1 LHEHELL
8 LSPDEQSDVSSDAEN
23 ASRTVGR
30 VVYAA
35 PSNLSRLPKIPTP
48 IPQQTSSIMSGN
60 AVESFMTT
68 LRRSNLLAP
77 EQVAVAASLATDS
90 DAVSVARELILR
102 KWLTEW
108 QARQILAGKSKLY
121 LGKYKLMDVLGQ
133 GGMGAVLKAEST
145 TLRREV
151 ALKVMAT
158 NLHDDGIARA
168 RFEREIAF
176 SASLNHPNIVRAID
190 ADQIGNRFFLVMEYF
205 SGRDL
210 KAVVKERGQV
220 SVEFACE
227 CIRQAAL
234 GLQHAFEQ
242 GIVHRDIKPSNLLV
256 TKDPKTGRPLI
267 KILDLG
273 LARVAHQAELATA
286 GPANF
291 EAADGGVTRS
301 GQIMGSPDYMSP
313 EQAMSSSTVDI
324 RSDIYGLGVTLF
336 QLLCSK
342 LPYTGENVMEKLLE
356 RINKD
361 APPVSVYRPEL
372 PPVLVHIVAKMLH
385 RDPAQRFQTPAEVAA
400 VLEAFAA
407 NPQSLEIQPEV
418 ELTLAPALELP
429 TLDSQADETLN
440 VFLADLNSEAV
451 IVREPAAP
459 ARPTI
464 RRRQKNYAPLAISLG
479 TAVVMIGI
487 VLFALSQGSGPPA
500 RKPVS
505 KAPSAKQNGTA
516 DSKTSV
522 DETSGTTTRSIAAL
536 PPPASFLST
545 GDPLTDWVRASA
557 REIRVETNAG
567 ESVIKASDPLPTR
580 NCTIVGVDLS
590 GVQILTSDN
599 LRLLASGK
607 SIRHLNL
614 SGSRLKNSQLR
625 QVARLKELQLLDI
638 GSTMITDEGLKLLSQ
653 CEELTGLQ
661 LPYVSVGDTG
671 IQHLAKLSSLSD
683 LNLEGT
689 DITDAA
695 VKSLASLNSLTRLNL
710 KYTALSEVAVDKLRK
725 RLPNCKIEF

>member
-1 LHEHELL
+1 
-8 LSPDEQSDVSSDAEN
+8 
-23 ASRTVGR
+23 
-30 VVYAA
+30 
-35 PSNLSRLPKIPTP
+35 
-48 IPQQTSSIMSGN
+48 MSGN
-60 AVESFMTT
+60 AAESFMTT

-77 EQVAVAASLATDS
+77 EQVALAASLAADS
-90 DAVSVARELILR
+90 DAVSVARDLILR
-102 KWLTEW
+102 EWLTEW
-108 QARQILAGKSKLY
+108 QARQLLAGKSKLY

-158 NLHDDGIARA
+158 NLHDDGVARA

-210 KAVVKERGQV
+210 KAVVKEHGQV

-234 GLQHAFEQ
+234 GLQHAFER

-256 TKDPKTGRPLI
+256 TKDSKTGQPLI

-273 LARVAHQAELATA
+273 LARVAYQDELATS

-336 QLLCSK
+336 QLLCNE

-407 NPQSLEIQPEV
+407 DPQSLEIQPEP
-418 ELTLAPALELP
+418 EPSPPLTGLDLP
-429 TLDSQADETLN
+429 TLDAQADETLN
-440 VFLADLNSEAV
+440 VFVADLNSEAV
-451 IVREPAAP
+451 VVREPVGS
-459 ARPTI
+459 ARPFV
-464 RRRQKNYAPLAISLG
+464 RRRQKNFAPLAISLG
-479 TAVVMIGI
+479 TAAAMVGI
-487 VLFALSQGSGPPA
+487 VLFVLSQGSGPPEK
-500 RKPVS
+500 KPGP
-505 KAPSAKQNGTA
+505 KPPSAKKHDTATSKDSIDQN
-516 DSKTSV
+516 
-522 DETSGTTTRSIAAL
+522 SGITTGEIVAL
-536 PPPASFLST
+536 PPPSSFLTT
-545 GDPLTDWVRASA
+545 GDPLTDWVRVAA
-557 REIRVETNAG
+557 GEIRVETNAG
-567 ESVIKASDPLPTR
+567 ESVVKASDPLPKSQY
-580 NCTIVGVDLS
+580 TIVGVDLS
-590 GVQILTSDN
+590 GVQILTPDN

-614 SGSRLKNSQLR
+614 SGSRLKDSHLR
-625 QVARLKELQLLDI
+625 QVTRLKELRFLNI
-638 GSTMITDEGLKLLSQ
+638 GSTMATDEGLESLSR
-653 CEELTGLQ
+653 CKDLTSLQ
-661 LPYVSVGDTG
+661 LPYVSVGDAG
-671 IQHLAKLSSLSD
+671 ISHLTALTALSD
-683 LNLEGT
+683 LDLEGT
-689 DITDAA
+689 DITDAV
-695 VKSLASLNSLTRLNL
+695 VKSLASLTGLTRLNL
-710 KYTALSEVAVDKLRK
+710 KHTALSEESVDKLRK
-725 RLPNCKIEF
+725 RLPNCKVE

>member
-1 LHEHELL
+1 
-8 LSPDEQSDVSSDAEN
+8 
-23 ASRTVGR
+23 
-30 VVYAA
+30 
-35 PSNLSRLPKIPTP
+35 
-48 IPQQTSSIMSGN
+48 
-60 AVESFMTT
+60 MTT

-77 EQVAVAASLATDS
+77 EQVAVAAALAAGS
-90 DAVSVARELILR
+90 DAISVARDLIQR
-102 KWLTEW
+102 EWLTEW
-108 QARQILAGKSKLY
+108 QARQLLAGKSKLY

-158 NLHDDGIARA
+158 NLHDDDIARA

-190 ADQIGNRFFLVMEYF
+190 ADQIGKRFFLVMEYF

-227 CIRQAAL
+227 CIRQTAL

-256 TKDPKTGRPLI
+256 TKDPKTGLPLI

-273 LARVAHQAELATA
+273 LARVAHQAELATD

-291 EAADGGVTRS
+291 EAEDGGVTRS

-336 QLLCSK
+336 QLLCNE
-342 LPYTGENVMEKLLE
+342 LPYAGENVMEKLLE

-385 RDPAQRFQTPAEVAA
+385 RDPAQRFQTPVEVAA

-407 NPQSLEIQPEV
+407 DPQSLEIQPEP
-418 ELTLAPALELP
+418 EPTPPLAGLDLP
-429 TLDSQADETLN
+429 TLDAQADDTLN
-440 VFLADLNSEAV
+440 IFVADLNSEAV
-451 IVREPAAP
+451 VVHEPVVTS
-459 ARPTI
+459 RPVI
-464 RRRQKNYAPLAISLG
+464 RRRRKSVMPLVVSLG
-479 TAVVMIGI
+479 TVFALVGIG
-487 VLFALSQGSGPPA
+487 LFALSQGEGLPDKKSSTKSA
-500 RKPVS
+500 
-505 KAPSAKQNGTA
+505 SAKKNGTTKSDKGD
-516 DSKTSV
+516 DSDSEDQTATSR
-522 DETSGTTTRSIAAL
+522 DLAAL
-536 PPPASFLST
+536 PPPPSFMST
-545 GDPLTDWVRASA
+545 GDAFTDWARAAA
-557 REIRVETNAG
+557 RELRIETDAG
-567 ESVIKASDPLPTR
+567 ESVVKASDPLPQGKFA
-580 NCTIVGVDLS
+580 IVGVDLS
-590 GVQILTSDN
+590 GVQIFTADD
-599 LRLLASGK
+599 LRTLVSGK
-607 SIRHLNL
+607 SIRHLNV
-614 SGSRLKNSQLR
+614 SGSRLKDFQLR
-625 QVARLKELQLLDI
+625 QIARLKTLRFLDI
-638 GSTMITDEGLKLLSQ
+638 GNTMVTDEGLEPLSR
-653 CEELTGLQ
+653 CKDLTSLQ

-671 IQHLAKLSSLSD
+671 IAKLATLSSLSS

-695 VKSLASLNSLTRLNL
+695 IESLTSLDNLRRLNL
-710 KYTALSEVAVDKLRK
+710 KHTALTEAAVDQLRN
-725 RLPNCKIEF
+725 RLPDCRIDF

>member
-1 LHEHELL
+1 
-8 LSPDEQSDVSSDAEN
+8 
-23 ASRTVGR
+23 
-30 VVYAA
+30 
-35 PSNLSRLPKIPTP
+35 
-48 IPQQTSSIMSGN
+48 
-60 AVESFMTT
+60 MTT

-77 EQVAVAASLATDS
+77 EQVAVAAALAADS
-90 DAVSVARELILR
+90 DAISVARDLIQR

-108 QARQILAGKSKLY
+108 QARQLLAGKSKLY

-168 RFEREIAF
+168 RFEREIEF
-176 SASLNHPNIVRAID
+176 SASLDHPNIVRAID
-190 ADQIGNRFFLVMEYF
+190 ADQIGKRFFLVMEYF

-227 CIRQAAL
+227 CIRQTAL

-256 TKDPKTGRPLI
+256 TKDPKTGLPLI

-273 LARVAHQAELATA
+273 LARVAHQAELATD

-291 EAADGGVTRS
+291 EAEDGGVTRS

-336 QLLCSK
+336 QLLCNE

-361 APPVSVYRPEL
+361 APPVSTYRPEL

-385 RDPAQRFQTPAEVAA
+385 RDPAQRFQTPVEVAA
-400 VLEAFAA
+400 VLEAFAVD
-407 NPQSLEIQPEV
+407 PQSLEVQPEPEPTPPLV
-418 ELTLAPALELP
+418 GLDLP
-429 TLDSQADETLN
+429 TLDAQADDTLN
-440 VFLADLNSEAV
+440 IFVADLNSEAV
-451 IVREPAAP
+451 VVYEPAVTS
-459 ARPTI
+459 RPVI
-464 RRRQKNYAPLAISLG
+464 RRRRKTVMPLVVSLG
-479 TAVVMIGI
+479 TVFALVGIG
-487 VLFALSQGSGPPA
+487 LFALSQGEGLPDKKSST
-500 RKPVS
+500 K
-505 KAPSAKQNGTA
+505 SALAKKKETTKSDKDDDSDSEDQTA
-516 DSKTSV
+516 TSR
-522 DETSGTTTRSIAAL
+522 DLAAL

-545 GDPLTDWVRASA
+545 GDPLTDWARAA
-557 REIRVETNAG
+557 AQELRIETDAG
-567 ESVIKASDPLPTR
+567 ESVVKASDPLPKDKF
-580 NCTIVGVDLS
+580 TIVGVDLS
-590 GVQILTSDN
+590 GVQILTADD
-599 LRLLASGK
+599 LRTLVSGK
-607 SIRHLNL
+607 SIRHLSV
-614 SGSRLKNSQLR
+614 SGSRLKDFQLR
-625 QVARLKELQLLDI
+625 QIARLKELRFLDI
-638 GSTMITDEGLKLLSQ
+638 GNTMVTDEGLEPLSR
-653 CEELTGLQ
+653 CKNLTSLQ
-661 LPYVSVGDTG
+661 LPYVSVGDSG
-671 IQHLAKLSSLSD
+671 IAKLATLSSLSS

-695 VKSLASLNSLTRLNL
+695 IKSLTSLGNLTRLNL
-710 KYTALSEVAVDKLRK
+710 KHTALTEEAVDQLRN
-725 RLPNCKIEF
+725 RLPDCRIEY

>member
-1 LHEHELL
+1 
-8 LSPDEQSDVSSDAEN
+8 
-23 ASRTVGR
+23 
-30 VVYAA
+30 
-35 PSNLSRLPKIPTP
+35 
-48 IPQQTSSIMSGN
+48 
-60 AVESFMTT
+60 MTT

-77 EQVAVAASLATDS
+77 EQVAVAAALAADS
-90 DAVSVARELILR
+90 DAVSVARDLIQR
-102 KWLTEW
+102 EWLTEW
-108 QARQILAGKSKLY
+108 QARQLLAGKSKLY

-158 NLHDDGIARA
+158 NLHDDGVARA

-190 ADQIGNRFFLVMEYF
+190 ADQIGKRFFLVMEYF

-227 CIRQAAL
+227 CIRQTAL

-256 TKDPKTGRPLI
+256 TKEPKTGRPLI

-273 LARVAHQAELATA
+273 LARVAHQDELATD

-291 EAADGGVTRS
+291 EAEDGGVTRS

-336 QLLCSK
+336 QLLCNE
-342 LPYTGENVMEKLLE
+342 LPYTGDNVMEKLLE

-361 APPVSVYRPEL
+361 APPVSTYCPEI

-385 RDPAQRFQTPAEVAA
+385 RDPAQRFQTPVEVAA

-407 NPQSLEIQPEV
+407 DPQSLEVQPEP
-418 ELTLAPALELP
+418 EPTPPLAGLDLP
-429 TLDSQADETLN
+429 TLDAQADETLN
-440 VFLADLNSEAV
+440 IFVGDLNSEAV
-451 IVREPAAP
+451 VVHEPAVAS
-459 ARPTI
+459 RPVI
-464 RRRQKNYAPLAISLG
+464 RRRKKKNFLPLAISFG
-479 TAVVMIGI
+479 TAAAMIGVI
-487 VLFALSQGSGPPA
+487 LFVFSQGSGSPD
-500 RKPVS
+500 K
-505 KAPSAKQNGTA
+505 KTSAKSA
-516 DSKTSV
+516 AAKKK
-522 DETSGTTTRSIAAL
+522 GTTKSDRKADNAGDQTATSRDLAAL
-536 PPPASFLST
+536 PPPPSFSST
-545 GDPLTDWVRASA
+545 GDPLTDWARGAA
-557 REIRVETNAG
+557 RELRVKTDAG
-567 ESVIKASDPLPTR
+567 ESVVKASDPLPQGKF
-580 NCTIVGVDLS
+580 TIVGVDLS
-590 GVQILTSDN
+590 GVQIFTADD
-599 LRLLASGK
+599 LRTLASGK
-607 SIRHLNL
+607 SIRHLNV
-614 SGSRLKNSQLR
+614 SGSRLKDFQLR
-625 QVARLKELQLLDI
+625 QIARLKALRFLDI
-638 GSTMITDEGLKLLSQ
+638 GNTMVTDEGLEPLSR
-653 CEELTGLQ
+653 CKELTSLQ

-671 IQHLAKLSSLSD
+671 ISQLATLPSLSN

-695 VKSLASLNSLTRLNL
+695 LEPLAALENLTRLNL
-710 KYTALSEVAVDKLRK
+710 KHTRLTEEAVDQLRK
-725 RLPNCKIEF
+725 RLPDCTIEF

>member
-1 LHEHELL
+1 
-8 LSPDEQSDVSSDAEN
+8 
-23 ASRTVGR
+23 
-30 VVYAA
+30 
-35 PSNLSRLPKIPTP
+35 
-48 IPQQTSSIMSGN
+48 
-60 AVESFMTT
+60 MTT

-77 EQVAVAASLATDS
+77 EQVAVAAALAADS
-90 DAVSVARELILR
+90 DAVSVARDLIQR
-102 KWLTEW
+102 EWLTEW
-108 QARQILAGKSKLY
+108 QARQLLAGKSKLY

-158 NLHDDGIARA
+158 DLHDDGIARA

-176 SASLNHPNIVRAID
+176 SASLDHPNIVRAID
-190 ADQIGNRFFLVMEYF
+190 ADQIGKRFFLVMEYF

-227 CIRQAAL
+227 CIRQTAL

-273 LARVAHQAELATA
+273 LARIAHQDELATD

-291 EAADGGVTRS
+291 EAKDGGVTRS

-336 QLLCSK
+336 QLLCNE
-342 LPYTGENVMEKLLE
+342 LPYSGDNVMEKLLE

-361 APPVSVYRPEL
+361 APPVSVHRPEI

-385 RDPAQRFQTPAEVAA
+385 RDPAQRFQTPVEVAA

-407 NPQSLEIQPEV
+407 DPQSLEVQPDPEP
-418 ELTLAPALELP
+418 TPPLAGLDLP

-440 VFLADLNSEAV
+440 IFVADLNSEAV
-451 IVREPAAP
+451 VVHEPAVAS
-459 ARPTI
+459 RPVI
-464 RRRQKNYAPLAISLG
+464 RRRQKNFLPLAISLG
-479 TAVVMIGI
+479 TAAAMIGI
-487 VLFALSQGSGPPA
+487 ILFVFSQGSGSPEKKSSTKTA
-500 RKPVS
+500 SS
-505 KAPSAKQNGTA
+505 KK
-516 DSKTSV
+516 K
-522 DETSGTTTRSIAAL
+522 GTTKSNRKDGDSEDPGTTSRDLAAL
-536 PPPASFLST
+536 PPPPSFLST
-545 GDPLTDWVRASA
+545 GDPFTDWARAVA
-557 REIRVETNAG
+557 RELQVETDAG
-567 ESVIKASDPLPTR
+567 ESVVKASDPFPQGDVA
-580 NCTIVGVDLS
+580 IVGVDLT
-590 GVQILTSDN
+590 GVQIFTADD
-599 LRLLASGK
+599 LRTLVSVK
-607 SIRHLNL
+607 SIRHLNV
-614 SGSRLKNSQLR
+614 SGSRLEDFQLR
-625 QVARLKELQLLDI
+625 QIARLKELRFLDI
-638 GSTMITDEGLKLLSQ
+638 GNTMVTDEGLEPLSH
-653 CEELTGLQ
+653 CKDLTNLQ

-671 IQHLAKLSSLSD
+671 ISHLASLPSLSS

-689 DITDAA
+689 DVTDAA
-695 VKSLASLNSLTRLNL
+695 LESLTSLENLTRLNL
-710 KYTALSEVAVDKLRK
+710 KHTALTEEAVNQLRK
-725 RLPNCKIEF
+725 RLPDCTIDF

>member
-1 LHEHELL
+1 
-8 LSPDEQSDVSSDAEN
+8 
-23 ASRTVGR
+23 
-30 VVYAA
+30 
-35 PSNLSRLPKIPTP
+35 
-48 IPQQTSSIMSGN
+48 MS
-60 AVESFMTT
+60 T

-77 EQVAVAASLATDS
+77 EQVAVAASLATNS
-90 DAVSVARELILR
+90 DAVSVARELIQR
-102 KWLTEW
+102 EWLTEW
-108 QARQILAGKSKLY
+108 QARQLLAGKSKLY
-121 LGKYKLMDVLGQ
+121 LGKYKLLDVLGQ

-145 TLRREV
+145 TLRRTV

-190 ADQIGNRFFLVMEYF
+190 ADQIGKRFFLVMEYF

-227 CIRQAAL
+227 CIRQTAL

-273 LARVAHQAELATA
+273 LARVAHQAELATD

-291 EAADGGVTRS
+291 EAEDGGVTRS

-336 QLLCSK
+336 QLLCNE

-361 APPVSVYRPEL
+361 APPVSVYSPEL

-385 RDPAQRFQTPAEVAA
+385 RDPAQRFQTPVEVAA

-407 NPQSLEIQPEV
+407 DPHSLEVQPEP
-418 ELTLAPALELP
+418 EPTPPLAGLDLP
-429 TLDSQADETLN
+429 TLDAQADDTLN
-440 VFLADLNSEAV
+440 IFVADLNSKAFV
-451 IVREPAAP
+451 VSEPAVAS
-459 ARPTI
+459 RPVI
-464 RRRQKNYAPLAISLG
+464 RRRKKSAMPLVVSLG
-479 TAVVMIGI
+479 TVFALVGI
-487 VLFALSQGSGPPA
+487 VLFALSQGEGLPDKKSSTKSASA
-500 RKPVS
+500 RK
-505 KAPSAKQNGTA
+505 K
-516 DSKTSV
+516 
-522 DETSGTTTRSIAAL
+522 GTTKPGKKDGNSGDQDATSRDLAAL
-536 PPPASFLST
+536 PPPPSFLST
-545 GDPLTDWVRASA
+545 GDPLTDWARSAA
-557 REIRVETNAG
+557 RELRVETDAG
-567 ESVIKASDPLPTR
+567 ESALKATDPLPQG
-580 NCTIVGVDLS
+580 NFTIVGVDLS
-590 GVQILTSDN
+590 GVQIFTADD
-599 LRLLASGK
+599 LRTLVSGK
-607 SIRHLNL
+607 SIRHLNV
-614 SGSRLKNSQLR
+614 SGSRLMDFQLR
-625 QVARLKELQLLDI
+625 QIARLKDLRFLDI
-638 GSTMITDEGLKLLSQ
+638 GNTMVTDEGLEPLSR
-653 CEELTGLQ
+653 CKDLTSLQ

-671 IQHLAKLSSLSD
+671 IAYVATLSSLSS

-695 VKSLASLNSLTRLNL
+695 VESLTSLDNLTRLNL
-710 KYTALSEVAVDKLRK
+710 KHTALTEEAVDQLRK
-725 RLPNCKIEF
+725 RLPDCTIEF

>member
-1 LHEHELL
+1 
-8 LSPDEQSDVSSDAEN
+8 
-23 ASRTVGR
+23 
-30 VVYAA
+30 
-35 PSNLSRLPKIPTP
+35 
-48 IPQQTSSIMSGN
+48 
-60 AVESFMTT
+60 MTT

-77 EQVAVAASLATDS
+77 EQVAVAAALAAGS
-90 DAVSVARELILR
+90 DAISVARDLIQR
-102 KWLTEW
+102 EWLTEW
-108 QARQILAGKSKLY
+108 QARQLLAGKSKLY

-158 NLHDDGIARA
+158 NLHDDDIARA

-190 ADQIGNRFFLVMEYF
+190 ADQIGKRFFLVMEYF

-227 CIRQAAL
+227 CIRQTAL

-256 TKDPKTGRPLI
+256 TKVPKTGLPLI

-273 LARVAHQAELATA
+273 LARVAHQAELATD
-286 GPANF
+286 GPTNF
-291 EAADGGVTRS
+291 EAEDGGVTRS

-336 QLLCSK
+336 QLLCNE
-342 LPYTGENVMEKLLE
+342 LPYAGENVMEKLLE

-385 RDPAQRFQTPAEVAA
+385 RDPAQRFQTPVEVAA

-407 NPQSLEIQPEV
+407 DPQSLEIQPEP
-418 ELTLAPALELP
+418 EPTPPLAGLDLP
-429 TLDSQADETLN
+429 TLDAQADDTLN
-440 VFLADLNSEAV
+440 IFVADLNSEAV
-451 IVREPAAP
+451 VVHEPVVTS
-459 ARPTI
+459 RPVI
-464 RRRQKNYAPLAISLG
+464 RRRRKSVMPLVVSLG
-479 TAVVMIGI
+479 TVFALVGIG
-487 VLFALSQGSGPPA
+487 LFALSQGEGLPDKKSSTKSA
-500 RKPVS
+500 
-505 KAPSAKQNGTA
+505 SAKKKETTQSDKDDDSDWEDQTA
-516 DSKTSV
+516 TSR
-522 DETSGTTTRSIAAL
+522 DLAAL

-545 GDPLTDWVRASA
+545 GDPLTDWARAAA
-557 REIRVETNAG
+557 RELRIETDAG
-567 ESVIKASDPLPTR
+567 ESVVKANDPLPKSKV
-580 NCTIVGVDLS
+580 TIVGLDLS
-590 GVQILTSDN
+590 GMQIFTTDD
-599 LRLLASGK
+599 LRTLVSGK
-607 SIRHLNL
+607 SIRHLNV
-614 SGSRLKNSQLR
+614 SGSRLKDFQLR
-625 QVARLKELQLLDI
+625 QVARLKELRFLDI
-638 GSTMITDEGLKLLSQ
+638 GNTMVTDEGLEPLSR
-653 CEELTGLQ
+653 CKDLTSLQ

-671 IQHLAKLSSLSD
+671 IAKLATLSSLSS

-695 VKSLASLNSLTRLNL
+695 IESLTSLDNLRRLNL
-710 KYTALSEVAVDKLRK
+710 KHTALTEAAVDQLRN
-725 RLPNCKIEF
+725 RLPDCRIDF

>member
-1 LHEHELL
+1 
-8 LSPDEQSDVSSDAEN
+8 
-23 ASRTVGR
+23 
-30 VVYAA
+30 
-35 PSNLSRLPKIPTP
+35 
-48 IPQQTSSIMSGN
+48 
-60 AVESFMTT
+60 MTT
-68 LRRSNLLAP
+68 LRRSNLLAQ
-77 EQVAVAASLATDS
+77 EQVAVAASLAADS
-90 DAVSVARELILR
+90 DAVSVARDLILR
-102 KWLTEW
+102 EWLTEW
-108 QARQILAGKSKLY
+108 QARQLLAGKSKLY

-158 NLHDDGIARA
+158 NLHDDGVARA

-234 GLQHAFEQ
+234 GLQHAFER

-256 TKDPKTGRPLI
+256 TKDSKTGQPLI

-273 LARVAHQAELATA
+273 LARVAHQDELATS

-336 QLLCSK
+336 QLLCNE
-342 LPYTGENVMEKLLE
+342 LPYTGEKVMEKLLE

-407 NPQSLEIQPEV
+407 DPQSLEIQPEP
-418 ELTLAPALELP
+418 EPSPPLTGLDLP
-429 TLDSQADETLN
+429 TLDAQADETLN
-440 VFLADLNSEAV
+440 VFVADLNSEAV
-451 IVREPAAP
+451 VVREPAVS
-459 ARPTI
+459 ARPAV
-464 RRRQKNYAPLAISLG
+464 RRRQKNLAPLAISLG
-479 TAVVMIGI
+479 TAAAMIGI
-487 VLFALSQGSGPPA
+487 VLFVLSQGSGPPD
-500 RKPVS
+500 RKPEP
-505 KAPSAKQNGTA
+505 KAPSAKKKGTA
-516 DSKTSV
+516 DAKGST
-522 DETSGTTTRSIAAL
+522 DQDSGITTREIVAL
-536 PPPASFLST
+536 PPPSWFLTT
-545 GDPLTDWVRASA
+545 GDPLTEWVRVAA
-557 REIRVETNAG
+557 GEIRVETDTG
-567 ESVIKASDPLPTR
+567 ESVVKASDPLPKSQY
-580 NCTIVGVDLS
+580 TIVGVDLS
-590 GVQILTSDN
+590 GVQILTTDN

-614 SGSRLKNSQLR
+614 SGSRLKDSHLR
-625 QVARLKELQLLDI
+625 QVTRLTGLRSLNI
-638 GSTMITDEGLKLLSQ
+638 GSTMVTGEGLESLARCKD
-653 CEELTGLQ
+653 LTSLQ
-661 LPYVSVGDTG
+661 LPYVSVGDAD
-671 IQHLAKLSSLSD
+671 ISHLTVLTALSD
-683 LNLEGT
+683 LDLEGT
-689 DITDAA
+689 DITDTA
-695 VKSLASLNSLTRLNL
+695 VKSLASLNRLTRLNL
-710 KYTALSEVAVDKLRK
+710 KYTALSEEAVNKLRK
-725 RLPNCKIEF
+725 RLPNCTVEY